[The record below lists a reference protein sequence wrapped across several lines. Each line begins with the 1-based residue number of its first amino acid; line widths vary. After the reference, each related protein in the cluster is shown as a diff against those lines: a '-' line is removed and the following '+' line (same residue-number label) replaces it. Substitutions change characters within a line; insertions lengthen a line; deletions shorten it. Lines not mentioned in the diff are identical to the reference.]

1 MGGWNRQ
8 LFVAKDVRVSGNTG
22 WQGSTG
28 EYYADQPLP
37 GHTFAQPWPG
47 AGWLRLLGDDVAP
60 WLQQRSTH
68 TAATATGTGA
78 GSVVGAGVVNRTAM
92 RGCMDYHTWT
102 ADRVRVRNLIKPTAL
117 LGELHPA
124 DAGGATPML
133 TRSSNHTIDGDA
145 VFEWRQGP
153 THANNGSGS
162 SKATGG
168 GGSSSTSLVLGTLDL
183 ASNPSVLNRSVFLAV
198 DARLLVNAT
207 LELLIDAVRNMHNP
221 GVVLRRFQM
230 KPDRLPRQA
239 RDKTAGNL
247 KQLWVYMFT
256 CRGTVC
262 GTAPAPVLSRCS

>member
-1 MGGWNRQ
+1 MEKVALPSQCWDKTQGKLKQASFDAVVGGWNRQ
-8 LFVAKDVRVSGNTG
+8 LFVAKDVRVSGNIG

-47 AGWLRLLGDDVAP
+47 AGWLRLLGDDAAP
-60 WLQQRSTH
+60 WLQQQRSTQ
-68 TAATATGTGA
+68 TAAPATGTTGGA
-78 GSVVGAGVVNRTAM
+78 VGTGVQVVNRTAM

-102 ADRVRVRNLIKPTAL
+102 ADRVRVRNLLKPTAL
-117 LGELHPA
+117 LGQLRPA
-124 DAGGATPML
+124 DPGGATPML
-133 TRSSNHTIDGDA
+133 TRSSNYTIDGDA

-153 THANNGSGS
+153 THANNDSSSS

-168 GGSSSTSLVLGTLDL
+168 GGGSTSLVLGTLDL

-207 LELLIDAVRNMHNP
+207 LELLIDAVRHNITP
-221 GVVLRRFQM
+221 GVVLRRFRM

-239 RDKTAGNL
+239 RD
-247 KQLWVYMFT
+247 
-256 CRGTVC
+256 
-262 GTAPAPVLSRCS
+262 